1 MVSAAEN
8 RTLPASFLTTIEVEP
23 VGRWF
28 LCQWDRLQA
37 KRGLSREGAQE
48 SSSESESE
56 DEETEIQFEDDIDY
70 LRSLDPKECKDQDHY
85 KVLGLPT
92 LRYKSSDD
100 QIKRAYRAKV
110 LKHHPDK
117 RRAAGEDIR
126 ENDDYFTCITKAFD
140 ILGVPNKRRAFD
152 SVDPEFDD
160 NVPEWNTKRHKP
172 QDFYKIFGP
181 VFERNAR
188 WSMSKKVP
196 VIGDDE
202 CSREKVDK
210 FYKFWYDFESWREF
224 SYLDEEDKERGS
236 DRDERRW
243 IEKNNKIQRAEKKK
257 EEMKRMRKL
266 VDNAYNNDPRL
277 TRFRE
282 EDKAEKLARK
292 KAKQD
297 AIKARRDEEERIRRE
312 HEEKERKEQE
322 RIEAEAKVKADAAK
336 KEKEALKKALKK
348 ERKTLRNFCKE
359 NDFYAGQNDDL
370 KLFHMEEL
378 EKLCEML
385 SLNEIESLN
394 VALESEEKKANG
406 LAFRQKVKSM
416 NHKLEKETIEMVE
429 NAQSKNTGG
438 DVGPSGGV
446 EWSPDELAL
455 LIKAVNL
462 FPAGTN
468 QRWDVIASFIN
479 QHSTTPEIERKA
491 KETLVKAKELQN
503 GNFHMS
509 SLKEEV
515 NKKAYENLE
524 KQKKREVKVDDKE
537 ASTRMD
543 TPADVQGINVNPW
556 SQEEQALFEQAL
568 KTHPSSLGSVRWER
582 IAGTLPNRSKK
593 DCMRRYKE
601 LAEIVRAKKAAQAA
615 AAIKK
620 AR

>member
-1 MVSAAEN
+1 MVSADV

-28 LCQWDRLQA
+28 LSQWDRIHST
-37 KRGLSREGAQE
+37 RGLSKDFHE

-56 DEETEIQFEDDIDY
+56 EEETEIEFEDDIEY

-85 KVLGLPT
+85 KVLGLAS
-92 LRYKSSDD
+92 LRYKSTDD

-110 LKHHPDK
+110 LRHHPDK
-117 RRAAGEDIR
+117 RRAAGEEIR

-140 ILGVPNKRRAFD
+140 ILGLPNKRRAFD

-160 NVPEWNTKRHKP
+160 TVPDWNPKRNKP
-172 QDFYKIFGP
+172 EDFFK
-181 VFERNAR
+181 VFTSAFELNSR
-188 WSMSKKVP
+188 WSTSKKIP
-196 VIGDDE
+196 PIGDDD

-210 FYKFWYDFESWREF
+210 FYKFWYEFDSWREF

-236 DRDERRW
+236 DREERRW
-243 IEKNNKIQRAEKKK
+243 IEKNNKVQRAEKKK
-257 EEMKRMRKL
+257 EEMKRIRKL

-277 TRFRE
+277 LRFRE
-282 EDKAEKLARK
+282 QDKAEKLAKK
-292 KAKQD
+292 KAKHD
-297 AIKARRDEEERIRRE
+297 AIKARKDEEERIRRE
-312 HEEKERKEQE
+312 HEEKERVEQE
-322 RIEAEAKVKADAAK
+322 RIEAEAKAKADAAK
-336 KEKEALKKALKK
+336 KEKETLKKALKK

-359 NDFYAGQNDDL
+359 NKFYAGEDENL
-370 KLFHMEEL
+370 RLYHMEEL

-385 SLNEIESLN
+385 SLNEIEGLN
-394 VALESEEKKANG
+394 VALESEGTDSLGKV
-406 LAFRQKVKSM
+406 FRNKVLKM
-416 NHKLEKETIEMVE
+416 NNKLEKETIEMVE
-429 NAQSKNTGG
+429 NASSKNTSGEYSTG
-438 DVGPSGGV
+438 TGP
-446 EWSPDELAL
+446 EWSSDELAL
-455 LIKAVNL
+455 IIKAVNL

-468 QRWDVIASFIN
+468 QRWEVIASYIN
-479 QHSTTPEIERKA
+479 QHTQTPEIERKA
-491 KETLVKAKELQN
+491 KETLVKAKELQQ

-509 SLKEEV
+509 TLKEEV

-524 KQKKREVKVDDKE
+524 KQKKQRDVKVDDYE

-543 TPADVQGINVNPW
+543 SAAEVQGINVNPW

-582 IAGTLPNRSKK
+582 ISETLPSRSKK

-615 AAIKK
+615 AAAGKK